1 VVGLMSCV
9 FDRGIN
15 VFTLEEGEVS
25 QNLIVACAI
34 GQEFENVAYTDTPA
48 ANAGTPST
56 LAFFDGDSLESF
68 CAHIEVLTVLT
79 IRLQT
84 GLRQVCLRRLLGL
97 ARSGHG
103 ELIAA
108 FSKRAAQKE

>member
-79 IRLQT
+79 IRSKQ
-84 GLRQVCLRRLLGL
+84 GSGKSVCGGCLGL
-97 ARSGHG
+97 L
-103 ELIAA
+103 EAA
-108 FSKRAAQKE
+108 MAN